1 MKMKKKLLCIVMSL
15 IMVMGLG
22 ATFSFAAV
30 PEDGSQIVPYD
41 TASVNFTNKRI
52 SPTKATS
59 NNIVQFSGPKDHV
72 EVEILLQKKN
82 SGRWVTATDI
92 RNYKATYRGQ
102 NRDTVTTYDEW
113 TVKKGVLYRIALT
126 SRDWNN
132 GDGKY
137 IRTTYSNP
145 F

>member
-30 PEDGSQIVPYD
+30 PEGGSQIVPYS
-41 TASVNFTNKRI
+41 TVSVSFNTKRI
-52 SPTKATS
+52 SPTKAKAQTYT
-59 NNIVQFSGPKDHV
+59 QFSGTKDHV
-72 EVEILLQKKN
+72 EVEIILQKKN

-92 RNYKATYRGQ
+92 RNYQITYSGKKRS
-102 NRDTVTTYDEW
+102 NMTTLDEW
-113 TVKKGVLYRIALT
+113 TVKNGGLYRIKLT
-126 SRDWNN
+126 SSDWNN
-132 GDGKY
+132 NDAKY
-137 IRTTYSNP
+137 VRTTYSDP

>member
-30 PEDGSQIVPYD
+30 PEGGSQIVPYA

-52 SPTKATS
+52 SPTKAS
-59 NNIVQFSGPKDHV
+59 SKNYVQFSTNKDHV
-72 EVEILLQKKN
+72 EVEVLLQKKV
-82 SGRWVTATDI
+82 SGRWVAATDI
-92 RNYKATYRGQ
+92 YDYRITYRGQ
-102 NRDTVTTYDEW
+102 NRNNMTTYDEW
-113 TVKKGVLYRIALT
+113 KVKKGVLYRIALT
-126 SRDWNN
+126 SSDWNN

-137 IRTTYSNP
+137 VRTTYSDP